1 MENFTKQE
9 RRILR
14 ALHVNAADVHA
25 AGANSCGVVYR
36 LSNNYYLTEITA
48 YGYSR
53 RDIYRI
59 LARKLIKQVGII
71 EN

>member
-9 RRILR
+9 RRILK
-14 ALHVNAADVHA
+14 ALQVSAADVHVS
-25 AGANSCGVVYR
+25 GANSCGTVYR

-59 LARKLIKQVGII
+59 LARKLIKQVQA
-71 EN
+71 